1 MGDLIVT
8 CMSRHSRNRFV
19 GEQIGMGKKLPE
31 VLRSMKMV
39 AEGVETCKSVH
50 QLAAKHN
57 IDAPIANAVYN
68 ILFNEKDP
76 IKVTYELMSRGMKTE
91 LEF

>member
-1 MGDLIVT
+1 
-8 CMSRHSRNRFV
+8 MSKHSRNRYV

-31 VLRSMKMV
+31 VLKSMKMV

-50 QLAAKHN
+50 ELAAKHQ
-57 IDAPIANAVYN
+57 IEVPIATAVYN
-68 ILFNEKDP
+68 ILFNERDP
-76 IKVTYELMSRGMKTE
+76 IKVTYELMSRGMKAE